1 MTSHTATISLPK
13 TVMTWLSRYVA
24 KAVREWMIISLN
36 MKNRNTLKKWIV
48 DDIQPMLQC
57 SDGSSPTVTAR
68 CGNAS
73 IVNMLD
79 LAHYPIQGV
88 LVEGHYE

>member
-1 MTSHTATISLPK
+1 MKKNNHTPIQW
-13 TVMTWLSRYVA
+13 V
-24 KAVREWMIISLN
+24 
-36 MKNRNTLKKWIV
+36 V
-48 DDIQPMLQC
+48 DDMQPMLQC
-57 SDGSSPTVTAR
+57 ADGSSPTVTAR
-68 CGNAS
+68 CRNAS

>member
-1 MTSHTATISLPK
+1 
-13 TVMTWLSRYVA
+13 
-24 KAVREWMIISLN
+24 MIISLN
-36 MKNRNTLKKWIV
+36 MKNRNTTPPTPQWIV

-57 SDGSSPTVTAR
+57 EYGASPTVTAR

-88 LVEGHYE
+88 LVQGHYE

>member
-1 MTSHTATISLPK
+1 MVITLLQK
-13 TVMTWLSRYVA
+13 TERMLLLQFVA
-24 KAVREWMIISLN
+24 QAVRERMITSLN
-36 MKNRNTLKKWIV
+36 MKNSHNFLWIA
-48 DDIQPMLQC
+48 DDMQPMLQC

-68 CGNAS
+68 CGNAG

-88 LVEGHYE
+88 LVIGHYE